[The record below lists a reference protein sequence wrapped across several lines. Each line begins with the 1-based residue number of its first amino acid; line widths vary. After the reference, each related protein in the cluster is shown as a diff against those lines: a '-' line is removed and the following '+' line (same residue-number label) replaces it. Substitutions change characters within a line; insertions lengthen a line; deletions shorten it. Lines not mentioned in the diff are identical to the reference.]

1 MLLCCFLPFAGPG
14 FGWSCCDVDG
24 GGGVDGVGGRWCLAV
39 CQGVINALHS
49 ARVSR
54 GTLVAS

>member
-1 MLLCCFLPFAGPG
+1 MKLVLLVVGVV
-14 FGWSCCDVDG
+14 SVDVF
-24 GGGVDGVGGRWCLAV
+24 WAV

-49 ARVSR
+49 ERVSRR